1 MGYCFDITD
10 SSFFIKER
18 HYPDLMDHL
27 IKFHKQLIAQKVEVK
42 WVDLPAALSLLEQG
56 DLIGFFCA
64 WNYEVKIDITTGD
77 IVDITT
83 MAEKIADEEKLW
95 EQIAP
100 WVVDCSYIQCHGE
113 DGAYWRW
120 VWREGGYYYIEAT
133 LKFDD
138 PIDCG
143 YRNVGA
149 SMMDDELRAARK
161 AVGYDEDQV
170 PLKPDPVTTLN
181 EIINSIHQPID
192 TQYALNALRTKGTT

>member
-10 SSFFIKER
+10 SSFHIEER

-27 IKFHKQLIAQKVEVK
+27 IKFHNQLIAQKVEVK

-120 VWREGGYYYIEAT
+120 VWREGAYYYVEAT
-133 LKFDD
+133 LRFDD

-143 YRNVGA
+143 YRIVNA
-149 SMMDDELRAARK
+149 NMMDDELRAARK